1 MKILGISDN
10 LLFMPVE
17 GSTALLG
24 SFSQESTL
32 IMRNQTYTRFDLFVS
47 YPVIK
52 ISISA
57 WTRRHC
63 LVVSNQVFFLAIFL
77 LSTVVLIGARGI
89 SLCLG

>member
-10 LLFMPVE
+10 LRFMPVE

-24 SFSQESTL
+24 SFSPELTL

-57 WTRRHC
+57 WTRRYC
-63 LVVSNQVFFLAIFL
+63 LIVSSPVVFLVVFL
-77 LSTVVLIGARGI
+77 LSTVVLARAGGVF
-89 SLCLG
+89 LCLG